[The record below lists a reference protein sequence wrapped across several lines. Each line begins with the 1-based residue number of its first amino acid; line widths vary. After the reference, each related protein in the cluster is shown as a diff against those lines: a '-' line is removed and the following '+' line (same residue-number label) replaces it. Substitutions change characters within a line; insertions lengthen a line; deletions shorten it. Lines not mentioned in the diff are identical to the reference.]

1 MTARTNTTNQDKIN
15 KVLKSLQVVRRFQ
28 SERQI
33 YGVARVNRYVEDV
46 DSDWLE
52 NWGEDEEN
60 IVTETK
66 DN

>member
-1 MTARTNTTNQDKIN
+1 MTARTNSTNQDKVN

-28 SERQI
+28 RERQI
-33 YGVARVNRYVEDV
+33 YGVGRVNRYVEDV

-52 NWGEDEEN
+52 NWGEDEEH

-66 DN
+66 G